1 MEEEEEDKGDR
12 KGDERRMLS
21 LVSSL
26 ERSSRDARF
35 KSVRTLEMGDEDSD
49 VNTLLGSDVI
59 LVDVT

>member
-1 MEEEEEDKGDR
+1 MDVEDDDVGDR

-21 LVSSL
+21 LLSSL

>member
-1 MEEEEEDKGDR
+1 MEVEDDDVGDR

-21 LVSSL
+21 LLSSL

-59 LVDVT
+59 SVDVT

>member
-1 MEEEEEDKGDR
+1 MEEEEEEEDKGDR

-35 KSVRTLEMGDEDSD
+35 KSVRTLEMDEDSD
-49 VNTLLGSDVI
+49 VNILLGSDI
-59 LVDVT
+59 I